1 MKYVY
6 RTNNSVCAHAI
17 EFEVVEN
24 RVHNVIFH
32 GGCDGNHKGIAQL
45 AEGMGVDDVISRL
58 AGICCG
64 MRSSSC
70 PDQLARALQQYK
82 SEQVQK

>member
-6 RTNNSVCAHAI
+6 RTNNSVCAQAI

-24 RVHNVIFH
+24 CVYNVVFH
-32 GGCDGNHKGIAQL
+32 GGCDGNHKGIAKL
-45 AEGMGVDDVISRL
+45 AEGMKVDDVISRL
-58 AGICCG
+58 SGICCG
-64 MRSSSC
+64 MRQSSC
-70 PDQLARALQQYK
+70 PDQLARALKQYK